1 MNIALDSANSN
12 ITRQQMV
19 QEAQALREQNEKLQQ
34 QLEGTFNER
43 QSKEATNIDLEKN
56 IELERNKVNK
66 IIESMDQSDQDKFH
80 RLDELAQ
87 KLNENNS
94 RMHEEINVMN
104 NKKSNLETITKNSS
118 DRNEAVRML
127 LKLNELERK
136 LIAAKD
142 EERNRLT
149 PAQEREKLIAEVREN
164 KQALTGMQH
173 QIKLAED
180 SLAEKRELLQQIDD
194 DIDEG
199 NSDRYA
205 KYKELK
211 HRDEM
216 MTKFMD
222 GFKDSLANES
232 KSKSDGSLVT

>member
-1 MNIALDSANSN
+1 
-12 ITRQQMV
+12 MV